1 MNMAKERHRLI
12 IKILREDY
20 TGLTKNVSDRQ
31 ILNDI
36 VTILLSRKIC
46 PKSIQKLYKR
56 LDNI

>member
-1 MNMAKERHRLI
+1 MAKERHRLV

-20 TGLTKNVSDRQ
+20 TGLTLNMTDQQ

-36 VTILLSRKIC
+36 VTILLAKKIC
-46 PKSIQKLYKR
+46 PKAYKKLYKR